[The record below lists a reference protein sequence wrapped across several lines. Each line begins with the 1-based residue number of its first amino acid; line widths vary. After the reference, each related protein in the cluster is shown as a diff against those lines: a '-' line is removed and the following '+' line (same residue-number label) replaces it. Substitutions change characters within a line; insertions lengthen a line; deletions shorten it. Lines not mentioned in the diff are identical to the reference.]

1 MTLADFDGNILCY
14 VIAAVIGL
22 ISWLTKKGEKIRH
35 DEPASPKFPR
45 AASTQPPED
54 ERLRRF
60 LEALGVPADKV
71 PPPPVQKRQP
81 PPLPQPLPKIQPRGD
96 IVAGPW
102 GRSAQSAKPEAPPPL
117 RPAPSTPL
125 RKATEMPA
133 PARETRRA
141 EPARE
146 KAAASSAP
154 VEKTHLA
161 PLVTAPLPEFVT
173 ASSHVSAIPF
183 QSAGIA
189 IPETDA
195 YGDATE
201 GQATRSAA
209 RIGELLRSPADLRA
223 AILLREILGPAPGLQ
238 RPGTLPTF
246 P

>member
-1 MTLADFDGNILCY
+1 MTLADFDGNILFY

-22 ISWLTKKGEKIRH
+22 ISWLTKRGEKIRH
-35 DEPASPKFPR
+35 DDPASPKFPR
-45 AASTQPPED
+45 APSTQPPED
-54 ERLRRF
+54 ERLRKF

-71 PPPPVQKRQP
+71 PPPVQKRQP

-96 IVAGPW
+96 IVAGRW
-102 GRSAQSAKPEAPPPL
+102 ERSAQAVKPEAPPPTL
-117 RPAPSTPL
+117 RPPPSTPL

-133 PARETRRA
+133 PGRGTLRA

-146 KAAASSAP
+146 KTSAPSAP
-154 VEKTHLA
+154 VEQIHLA
-161 PLVTAPLPEFVT
+161 PLVTAPVPEFVT
-173 ASSHVSAIPF
+173 ASSRVSAIPF

-189 IPETDA
+189 APETDA

-201 GQATRSAA
+201 GRVTHSAA

-238 RPGTLPTF
+238 MPGTLPTF